1 VATLNALLANGLL
14 QQHQA
19 AIRVRKTFFIALS
32 PASAGMVLF
41 ENEGFHVM
49 TNFSPPTTLMQ
60 LVARSRMLG
69 ADRSICNWG
78 GGNTSAKAKEVDF
91 RGHPARILWVKGSG
105 SDLATVT
112 EASFTGLY
120 LDDVLPL
127 LGRERMSDSEMVE
140 YLAHCFFEPG
150 RPRPSIETLLHG
162 FLPFAHVDHTHA
174 DATNYFACAADGQ
187 SHARDCFGDDL
198 IWIPYRR
205 PGFGLAREV
214 ALAVRARQDAKLIIL
229 AKHGLIT
236 WGETDEAC
244 YASTMETIAR
254 ARAFVEERIARA
266 GRMIFG
272 GIRVTPL
279 STGERRQVAA
289 HVAPILRGLISVE
302 KRQVLCFEDDHDVLT
317 FVGGQDT
324 SRLTRIGAAC
334 PDHLVHTK
342 PWPLLVDWTPGQDLT
357 TLTEALHAG
366 IADYVEKYL
375 HYLEE
380 NAQQNLDP
388 DATTPIYRESD
399 AVADPYPR
407 VILIPGVGMFT
418 TGKDATMADVAAQL
432 YHRAIAVMRG
442 AEACGGFISL
452 SDAESYAVE
461 YWPLEQYKL
470 TLAPPERE
478 FARHVVLVTG
488 AAGGIG
494 SAICRHLVRDGAHI
508 LATDIDLAGAEQ
520 LAAYLN
526 QQYGVGR
533 VVAVKMDVTNE
544 QSIQEAFE
552 HASLAFGGIDVIIN
566 NAGLASSAP
575 ITETSIAEWN
585 RNWNVLAT
593 GYFLVAREGFRLLSL
608 QGRGGNLVFVASKN
622 ALVAGKNAAAYSTAK
637 AAEVHLAR
645 CLAEEGGQF
654 GIRVNTVNP
663 DAVLAGSRIWDSTW
677 REERAATYGVA
688 PDQLEEVYRK
698 RTTLGVNILPEDIAQ
713 AVAFFASPTRSTK
726 STGNILNVDG
736 GVAAAYP
743 R

>member
-1 VATLNALLANGLL
+1 
-14 QQHQA
+14 
-19 AIRVRKTFFIALS
+19 
-32 PASAGMVLF
+32 
-41 ENEGFHVM
+41 M
-49 TNFSPPTTLMQ
+49 TNISMPTMLVQ
-60 LVARSRMLG
+60 LVARSRKLG
-69 ADRSICNWG
+69 ADRSVCNWG
-78 GGNTSAKAKEVDF
+78 GGNTSAKSDEIDF
-91 RGHPARILWVKGSG
+91 RGRPAHILWVKGSG

-112 EASFTGLY
+112 EASFTGLF
-120 LDDVLPL
+120 LEDVLPL
-127 LGRERMSDSEMVE
+127 LEREQMSDTEMVD

-162 FLPFAHVDHTHA
+162 FLPFKHVDHTHA
-174 DATNYFACAADGQ
+174 DATNYFACAAAGEEL
-187 SHARDCFGDDL
+187 ARNCFGDDL

-214 ALAVRARQDAKLIIL
+214 ALAVRAWPDAKLVIL

-236 WGETDEAC
+236 WGDTDEAC
-244 YASTMETIAR
+244 YASTLATIAR
-254 ARAFVEERIARA
+254 ARDYVEARITRND
-266 GRMIFG
+266 RMIFG
-272 GIRVTPL
+272 GSRLTPL
-279 STGERRQVAA
+279 AAEERRNVAA
-289 HVAPILRGLISVE
+289 HIAPVLRGLISTE
-302 KRQVLCFEDDHDVLT
+302 KRQVLRFEDSDDVLT
-317 FVGGQDT
+317 FVGGQDVT
-324 SRLTRIGAAC
+324 RLTRIGAAC

-342 PWPLLVDWTPGQDLT
+342 PWPLLVDWTPGQDSAALT
-357 TLTEALHAG
+357 KALQAG
-366 IADYVEKYL
+366 IAAYVEKYRR
-375 HYLEE
+375 YLEE

-388 DATTPIYRESD
+388 DAATPVYRATDAASD
-399 AVADPYPR
+399 PHPR
-407 VILIPGVGMFT
+407 VVLIPGVGMFT
-418 TGKDATMADVAAQL
+418 TGKDATMADVSAQL
-432 YHRAIAVMRG
+432 YHRAIDVMRG

-470 TLAPPERE
+470 KLAPPERE

-494 SAICRHLVRDGAHI
+494 SAICRRLARDGAHI
-508 LATDIDLAGAEQ
+508 IATDIDFAGAEH
-520 LAAYLN
+520 LAAFIN
-526 QQYGVGR
+526 QQFGAGR
-533 VVAVKMDVTNE
+533 AVAVKMDVTNE
-544 QSIQEAFE
+544 ESVRAAFGQ
-552 HASLAFGGIDVIIN
+552 AALAFGGVDVIVN

-575 ITETSIAEWN
+575 ITETSLAEWN
-585 RNWNVLAT
+585 KNWNVLAT
-593 GYFLVAREGFRLLSL
+593 GYFLVSRDGFRLLQA

-637 AAEVHLAR
+637 AAEAHLAR

-677 REERAATYGVA
+677 RQERAATYGVA

-698 RTTLGVNILPEDIAQ
+698 RTTLGVNILPEDIAE
-713 AVAFFASPTRSTK
+713 AVAFFASPTRSSK

>member
-1 VATLNALLANGLL
+1 M
-14 QQHQA
+14 
-19 AIRVRKTFFIALS
+19 S
-32 PASAGMVLF
+32 
-41 ENEGFHVM
+41 
-49 TNFSPPTTLMQ
+49 TTLAQ
-60 LVARSRMLG
+60 LVARSRRLG

-78 GGNTSAKAKEVDF
+78 GGNTSAKADEVDF
-91 RGHPARILWVKGSG
+91 RGRPARVLWVKGSG

-127 LGRERMSDSEMVE
+127 LERGRMSDSEMVD
-140 YLAHCFFEPG
+140 YLAHCFYDPG
-150 RPRPSIETLLHG
+150 RPRPSIETFLHG
-162 FLPFAHVDHTHA
+162 FLPFPHVDHTHA
-174 DATNYFACAADGQ
+174 DATNYFACAADGEEL
-187 SHARDCFGDDL
+187 ARDCFGDEL

-214 ALAVRARQDAKLIIL
+214 ALALRAKPDAKLVIL

-236 WGETDEAC
+236 WGDSDEAC
-244 YASTMETIAR
+244 YASTMATIAR
-254 ARAFVEERIARA
+254 ARDFVEARIAQADRTV
-266 GRMIFG
+266 FG
-272 GIRVTPL
+272 GFRSTPL
-279 STGERRQVAA
+279 AAQERRTVAAQVAP
-289 HVAPILRGLISVE
+289 VLRGLVSAE
-302 KRQVLCFEDDHDVLT
+302 KRQILRFEDGEDVLA
-317 FVGGQDT
+317 FAGSQDAP
-324 SRLTRIGAAC
+324 RLTKIGAAC

-342 PWPLLVDWTPGQDLT
+342 PWPLLVEWTPGQST
-357 TLTEALHAG
+357 EALTEALRTGVA
-366 IADYVEKYL
+366 AYVTQYGR
-375 HYLEE
+375 YLEE
-380 NAQQNLDP
+380 NAQQDLDP
-388 DATTPIYRESD
+388 DGAVPVYREAD
-399 AVADPYPR
+399 AAADPHPR

-418 TGKDATMADVAAQL
+418 TGKDATMADVSAQL

-470 TLAPPERE
+470 KLAPPERE

-494 SAICRHLVRDGAHI
+494 SAICRRVAQDGAHI
-508 LATDIDLAGAEQ
+508 IATDIDLASAEQ

-526 QQYGVGR
+526 QQFGAGR
-533 VVAVKMDVTNE
+533 AVAVKMDVTNE
-544 QSIQEAFE
+544 DSVRAAFE
-552 HASLAFGGIDVIIN
+552 QAELAFGGVDVMVN

-575 ITETSIAEWN
+575 ITETSLAEWN
-585 RNWNVLAT
+585 KNWNVLAT
-593 GYFLVAREGFRLLSL
+593 GYFLVAREGFRLLQA

-637 AAEVHLAR
+637 AAEAHLAR

-654 GIRVNTVNP
+654 SIRVNTVNP
-663 DAVLAGSRIWDSTW
+663 DAVLAGSRIWGSAW
-677 REERAATYGVA
+677 RQERAATYGVA

-698 RTTLGVNILPEDIAQ
+698 RTTLGVNILPEDIAE
-713 AVAFFASPTRSTK
+713 AVAFFASPTRSSK